1 MPPDL
6 PTTAVEKEFNE
17 VLPVR
22 INDWLLETVL
32 RENATKKDKINN
44 VCMYILYLVINL
56 LLNLLS

>member
-1 MPPDL
+1 MSPDL
-6 PTTAVEKEFNE
+6 PTTAVKKEFNE

-32 RENATKKDKINN
+32 RENATKKDEINN

>member
-1 MPPDL
+1 MSPDL

-32 RENATKKDKINN
+32 RENATKKDEINN

>member
-32 RENATKKDKINN
+32 RENATKKDEINN